1 MMRRPPRSTLFP
13 YPPLSRSLGPLPIQ
27 VGLVE
32 HVLAALAGLR
42 VDNCQVELDA
52 PEPPGLDGSA
62 RLFVDALLGAGVCRQ
77 LAGRPVYATTEPV
90 LLSAGGATLTLHPG
104 EDASLTISY

>member
-42 VDNCQVELDA
+42 IDNCFVELNA

-62 RLFVDALLGAGVCRQ
+62 RSFVDALHRAGTVRQ
-77 LAGRPVYATTEPV
+77 PARRPVWGVDAPV
-90 LLSAGGATLTLHPG
+90 VVAHNGATVALHPTR
-104 EDASLTISY
+104 DDRL